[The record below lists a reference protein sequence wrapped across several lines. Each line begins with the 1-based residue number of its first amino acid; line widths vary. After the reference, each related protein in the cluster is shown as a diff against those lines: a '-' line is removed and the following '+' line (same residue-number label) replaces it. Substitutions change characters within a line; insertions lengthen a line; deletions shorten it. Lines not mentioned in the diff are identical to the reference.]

1 MSKRYTSPYALKPKL
16 LAWSELNLH
25 EVETIINLFQNQSTN
40 DCYNYLERHFSLN
53 STRFREK
60 ILLDLH
66 YFAIKFAVVQCSF
79 SKIQVSAFIS
89 IIRALH
95 KANQETPFDNYNY
108 LLDYFRGLMICHSV
122 NRPPFCIK
130 IFDSQAVAKAINF
143 INSTY
148 IKNVKLYKYVFTPIV
163 GVNIK
168 LNYSNERPDASFTES
183 PTYYPEL
190 IYPRT
195 QGGAKESSEIT
206 EHHKGLNLTHPKILP
221 MVLPEISTIQT
232 MSSFSSELDLKNY
245 VRQFLIEELDS
256 EPIREKLSELED
268 EVFRS
273 KHNL

>member
-1 MSKRYTSPYALKPKL
+1 MIQKNCIVEIGYEFLTENFLIFTNSNQPNSFLLNQFYFKFIILK
-16 LAWSELNLH
+16 
-25 EVETIINLFQNQSTN
+25 
-40 DCYNYLERHFSLN
+40 
-53 STRFREK
+53 
-60 ILLDLH
+60 
-66 YFAIKFAVVQCSF
+66 
-79 SKIQVSAFIS
+79 
-89 IIRALH
+89 
-95 KANQETPFDNYNY
+95 
-108 LLDYFRGLMICHSV
+108 
-122 NRPPFCIK
+122 
-130 IFDSQAVAKAINF
+130 
-143 INSTY
+143 
-148 IKNVKLYKYVFTPIV
+148 V